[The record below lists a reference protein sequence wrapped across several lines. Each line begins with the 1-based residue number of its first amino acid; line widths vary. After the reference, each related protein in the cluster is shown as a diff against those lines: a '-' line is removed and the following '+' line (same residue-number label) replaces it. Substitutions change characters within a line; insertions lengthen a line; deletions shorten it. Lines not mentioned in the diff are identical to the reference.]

1 MSSFFVFCSI
11 NTFVMGSVSFVFDCY
26 INDTLSLCVVFDCDV
41 SNGHFLCFVFDCTL
55 IMLCCLVMFDYA
67 NLSYCHL
74 TWVGTGESLSACK
87 KNITIKQKNSCCK
100 VDQPPLY

>member
-11 NTFVMGSVSFVFDCY
+11 NTFVMGSVSFVFDIY
-26 INDTLSLCVVFDCDV
+26 INDVLSLCVVFDCDV

-67 NLSYCHL
+67 KLPSYLLSPH
-74 TWVGTGESLSACK
+74 VGRNRRKLDRIQK
-87 KNITIKQKNSCCK
+87 KHNNQTEEQL
-100 VDQPPLY
+100 P